1 MISLPQP
8 YALLPG
14 RAKGFTMVELL
25 VTILVVGILMALA
38 LPAMRTFL
46 QNDRQWSQESS
57 LVLAFNAARSE
68 AIKQDVAGGVQVC
81 ASADGQT
88 CSGGNWANGWIVLSS
103 VNSVNP
109 ALPPVPI
116 ESVGALPTGTTLTE
130 LNGNTSV
137 TYLATGMLNA
147 TLLAVPGVP
156 PAFTMCD
163 ARGVSQA
170 RYAQITLA
178 GQVLS
183 SGTVGKNLS
192 GANLTS
198 C

>member
-1 MISLPQP
+1 
-8 YALLPG
+8 
-14 RAKGFTMVELL
+14 MVELL
-25 VTILVVGILMALA
+25 VTVMVIGILLALA

-46 QNDRQWSQESS
+46 QNDRQWTQESS

-81 ASADGQT
+81 ASADGAT

-103 VNSVNP
+103 AS
-109 ALPPVPI
+109 ATPI
-116 ESVGALPTGTTLTE
+116 QSVGALPTGTTLTE
-130 LNGNTSV
+130 ANGNLTV
-137 TYLATGMLNA
+137 TYLSTGMLNVP
-147 TLLAVPGVP
+147 LLAAPVA

-163 ARGVSQA
+163 SRGVAQA
-170 RYAQITLA
+170 RYAQVTLA

-183 SGTVGKNLS
+183 SNTPGQNLAS
-192 GANLTS
+192 VNLTS